1 MIRFTTRVPVG
12 QLASVFFLA
21 AVLTACG
28 GGSGGG
34 AVDDTSGNQNVGQT
48 DGDGSNTADGGDGSG
63 NNNGDTQ
70 SGAEDGVCSVA
81 DINRWVDE
89 RMRDTYIYYDQ
100 VPVVNLD
107 DYTDPA
113 ELVRALRVSPDIYSS
128 VVDQARDEQLISNSS
143 VTRFGFWLQRA
154 SDGKQH
160 FASIGGNS
168 PMENAGIRRGDE
180 LLEINGVAIDEI
192 SDEQWNQ
199 FVVGERGEEL
209 TALFTVKSVGMVPE
223 EISVTKTTY
232 TEKTVPVFGTY
243 DQTNNQVGYL
253 QISSFRGTTTPEID
267 VAVQSFADAG
277 ISELIL
283 DLRYNGGGFTRVARK
298 LASQIAGQAF
308 VGEVY
313 SQRVNN
319 DKYSER
325 NLQHLI
331 ESQIINLNLS
341 RVIALTTD
349 DTASAS
355 ELIINGLAPM
365 IDVVVIGTPSGGKPF
380 TSVAQDYCG
389 KRINVMSTITTNG
402 IGESVIGGITPTCTV
417 ADDFLA
423 PTDSPSDALTGAAFS
438 YIQSGACPSVQSNTQ
453 RRDYRRG

>member
-1 MIRFTTRVPVG
+1 
-12 QLASVFFLA
+12 LSDSLA
-21 AVLTACG
+21 APRLNAIDRCELHDQIHHKSSRRPIGFNSFPDCG
-28 GGSGGG
+28 L
-34 AVDDTSGNQNVGQT
+34 D
-48 DGDGSNTADGGDGSG
+48 
-63 NNNGDTQ
+63 
-70 SGAEDGVCSVA
+70 CPVA

-128 VVDQARDEQLISNSS
+128 VVDQARNEQLISNSS

-160 FASIGGNS
+160 FASISGNS

-192 SDEQWNQ
+192 TDEQWNQ
-199 FVVGERGEEL
+199 FVVGEPGEEL
-209 TALFTVKSVGMVPE
+209 TALFTVKSTGAEPV
-223 EISVTKTTY
+223 EISVTKITY
-232 TEKTVPVFGTY
+232 TEKTVPVYGTY

-253 QISSFRGTTTPEID
+253 QISSFRGTTTAELD

-325 NLQHLI
+325 DLQHFI
-331 ESQIINLNLS
+331 ESQTINLNLS
-341 RVIALTTD
+341 RLIALTTD

-389 KRINVMSTITTNG
+389 KRINAMSTITTNG
-402 IGESVIGGITPTCTV
+402 IGESVIGGITPTCSV
-417 ADDFLA
+417 VDDFLA

-438 YIQSGACPSVQSNTQ
+438 YIQSGACPAVQSSSQ
-453 RRDYRRG
+453 QVEYRRG